1 MRETELPPP
10 LTSRQPSCHGYWPL
24 DERSFWW
31 AWSTI
36 AICQAQGITKIRVS
50 IHCAEPQT
58 PCQLTSL
65 ANPFEPDRRT
75 FIRHEKGCCWDIP
88 GGEAIRLAND
98 TSTARDR
105 GGTFSEQTTF
115 AAETLRVLLLPPSQ
129 HPQGYQP
136 ELGDF
141 RRRSK
146 DHPGVGVKNIGA
158 RRSV

>member
-1 MRETELPPP
+1 LI
-10 LTSRQPSCHGYWPL
+10 SHQPGCHGYWPL
-24 DERSFWW
+24 DESSFRW

-50 IHCAEPQT
+50 THCAKPQT
-58 PCQLTSL
+58 PGQLTSL
-65 ANPFEPDRRT
+65 ANPFEPYRRPLYDT
-75 FIRHEKGCCWDIP
+75 RKGYSRRRSNP
-88 GGEAIRLAND
+88 SRKRYEYGEGPRWHILQQA
-98 TSTARDR
+98 
-105 GGTFSEQTTF
+105 TF

-146 DHPGVGVKNIGA
+146 DNPGVGVKNVGA